1 MWGGKWGKRLRLP
14 KSSRSAGA
22 GLTQAGGSPSWSQGG
37 GCPRVSLPI
46 W

>member
-1 MWGGKWGKRLRLP
+1 MWGGKWGKQLRLP
-14 KSSRSAGA
+14 KSSWSAGA
-22 GLTQAGGSPSWSQGG
+22 GLTAGGSPSWSQGG